1 MSFPT
6 PQERLLRYAF
16 MKLTRDFDARFE
28 ALLLTGRVSKWYSE
42 VGNEA
47 TTIPAGLALGAGDAL
62 CTLHRD
68 LGAILAVYLD
78 PARTFPGFGFGE
90 PDGRRPE
97 PEALLHRLACQLLG
111 KGEGFS
117 QGVERSF
124 HYGYLAPEH
133 GILHLG
139 MISHL
144 GSMIPVAA
152 GCGFAFRQR
161 GSDRVAINF
170 IGEGGTSTGDFHEGL
185 NMAAVWKLPLIL
197 VIENN
202 GYAFSTPAGQQYA
215 AKRLSDRGIG
225 YGIAAEHV
233 DGNDPDAMTAAL
245 KRAVDRARA
254 GKGPTLLEAM
264 LGRMRGHAEG
274 DDSLKVVPTEEL
286 AAYRAADPVPA
297 YARRLEED
305 EVLDAATAQRL
316 DARIAELVERAIS
329 GAIDAPGPDPA
340 IAMRP
345 VFAPEPAALAEL
357 EAPVAGA
364 GEPIGIGNGPV
375 VTAAPAPAGERSTN
389 GPAADAVSAAAEGA
403 GNGGPV
409 IDAPAAAEG
418 AGSDPASAEASAA
431 EGQHSGNGSAAA
443 ATPGAEGAESAGD
456 GLVAAAGAG
465 NGSAPA
471 EVPAVRSAKARPAPD
486 RARETTYVDAI
497 NQALME
503 EMERDE
509 SVLVI
514 GQDIGAFEGAFRT
527 TRGLYARWPDR
538 VLDTPIAESGTIGIA
553 IGAAVLGYRPVIEM
567 QFADFISCGFN
578 QLVNVAA
585 KLYYRWQV
593 PCPIVVRLPSGGGV
607 GAGPFHSQNDESWF
621 AQTAGIK
628 VICPATAADAR
639 GLLKAAIRDPNPVM
653 LFEHKFLYRRI
664 KEVLPE
670 GEGLSR
676 IGEAR
681 VIREGTNLTLIGYG
695 ASTWTCLEAATDLAA
710 AGIEAE
716 VIDLRTLVPYDEAT
730 VTASVRKTGRALVV
744 HEAPLTLG
752 FGAEVAA
759 RLAEAA
765 FPWLDAPVRRVAY
778 PDRPVPYAR
787 VLENALLPTKDK
799 VLAAARDLL
808 TY

>member
-1 MSFPT
+1 MTTPT
-6 PQERLLRYAF
+6 DRERLLRYAF

-78 PARTFPGFGFGE
+78 PALTFPGLGFGE
-90 PDGRRPE
+90 PDGRRPD
-97 PEALLHRLACQLLG
+97 PEGLLLRLACQLLG
-111 KGEGFS
+111 KGAGFS

-152 GCGFAFRQR
+152 GCAFAFRQR
-161 GSDRVAINF
+161 RSDRVAINF

-215 AKRLSDRGIG
+215 ARRLSDRGIG
-225 YGIAAEHV
+225 YGIAAETV
-233 DGNDPDAMTAAL
+233 DGNDPDAMAAAL
-245 KRAVDRARA
+245 HRAVERARA
-254 GKGPTLLEAM
+254 GQGPTLLEAM

-274 DDSLKVVPTEEL
+274 DDSLKVVPAEEL

-297 YARRLEED
+297 YARRLEAAG
-305 EVLDAATAQRL
+305 VLDGATAQRL
-316 DARIAELVERAIS
+316 EARIAELVERAITQ
-329 GAIDAPGPDPA
+329 AIDAPPPAPDV
-340 IAMRP
+340 AMRP
-345 VFAPEPAALAEL
+345 VFAPEAV
-357 EAPVAGA
+357 APT
-364 GEPIGIGNGPV
+364 P
-375 VTAAPAPAGERSTN
+375 APAP
-389 GPAADAVSAAAEGA
+389 
-403 GNGGPV
+403 
-409 IDAPAAAEG
+409 
-418 AGSDPASAEASAA
+418 
-431 EGQHSGNGSAAA
+431 
-443 ATPGAEGAESAGD
+443 
-456 GLVAAAGAG
+456 
-465 NGSAPA
+465 
-471 EVPAVRSAKARPAPD
+471 RPAGRPAG
-486 RARETTYVDAI
+486 RGQAGETTYVDAI
-497 NQALME
+497 NLALRE

-509 SVLVI
+509 AVLVL

-527 TRGLYARWPDR
+527 TRGLHARWPDR
-538 VLDTPIAESGTIGIA
+538 VFDTPIAESGTIGIA
-553 IGAAVLGYRPVIEM
+553 IGAAVLGYRPVVEM

-607 GAGPFHSQNDESWF
+607 GAGPFHSQNDEPWF
-621 AQTAGIK
+621 TQTAGIK
-628 VICPATAADAR
+628 VLCPATAADAR

-664 KEVLPE
+664 KEILPE
-670 GEGLSR
+670 GEGLAR

-681 VIREGTNLTLIGYG
+681 VVRQGTHLTLVAYG
-695 ASTWTCLEAATDLAA
+695 ASTWTCLEAAADLAA
-710 AGIEAE
+710 AGVEAE
-716 VIDLRTLVPYDEAT
+716 VVDLRTLVPYDEDT

-765 FPWLDAPVRRVAY
+765 FPWLDAPIRRVTY

-787 VLENALLPTKDK
+787 VLENALLPTKEK
-799 VLAAARDLL
+799 VLAAAREVLA
-808 TY
+808 Y

>member
-1 MSFPT
+1 MTPPT
-6 PQERLLRYAF
+6 ARERLLRYAL

-42 VGNEA
+42 VGGEA

-68 LGAILAVYLD
+68 LGAILACYLD
-78 PARTFPGFGFGE
+78 PARTFPELGFGE
-90 PDGRRPE
+90 PDGRRPD
-97 PEALLHRLACQLLG
+97 PEALLLRLACQLLG
-111 KGEGFS
+111 KGDGFS

-144 GSMIPVAA
+144 GTMIPVAA
-152 GCGFAFRQR
+152 GSAFAFRQR
-161 GSDRVAINF
+161 RCDRVAINF

-185 NMAAVWKLPLIL
+185 NMAAVWKLPLVL

-202 GYAFSTPAGQQYA
+202 RYAFSTPAGQQYA
-215 AKRLSDRGIG
+215 ARQLSDRGAG
-225 YGIAAEHV
+225 YGIAAETV
-233 DGNDPDAMTAAL
+233 DGNDPDAMADAL
-245 KRAVDRARA
+245 ERAVARARA
-254 GKGPTLLEAM
+254 GEGPTLIEAM

-274 DDSLKVVPTEEL
+274 DDSLKVVPREEL
-286 AAYRAADPVPA
+286 AAYLAADPVPA
-297 YARRLEED
+297 YARRLEAEG
-305 EVLDAATAQRL
+305 VLDDATARRL
-316 DARIAELVERAIS
+316 DSRIAQLVERAIS
-329 GAIDAPGPDPA
+329 RAIDAAPPDPA
-340 IAMRP
+340 VAMRP
-345 VFAPEPAALAEL
+345 VFAPEPTA
-357 EAPVAGA
+357 
-364 GEPIGIGNGPV
+364 GIGNGP
-375 VTAAPAPAGERSTN
+375 
-389 GPAADAVSAAAEGA
+389 
-403 GNGGPV
+403 
-409 IDAPAAAEG
+409 
-418 AGSDPASAEASAA
+418 
-431 EGQHSGNGSAAA
+431 
-443 ATPGAEGAESAGD
+443 
-456 GLVAAAGAG
+456 AGAG
-465 NGSAPA
+465 
-471 EVPAVRSAKARPAPD
+471 RPARSEKRS
-486 RARETTYVDAI
+486 RAPSAGKETTYVDAI
-497 NQALME
+497 NLALLE

-509 SVLVI
+509 SVLVM

-527 TRGLYARWPDR
+527 TRGLHARWPHR

-553 IGAAVLGYRPVIEM
+553 IGAAILGYRPVVEM

-628 VICPATAADAR
+628 VVCPATAADAR

-664 KEVLPE
+664 KEILPE
-670 GEGLSR
+670 GDGLAR

-681 VIREGTNLTLIGYG
+681 VVRPGTQLTLIGYG
-695 ASTWTCLEAATDLAA
+695 ATTWTCLEAAAELAA
-710 AGIEAE
+710 AGVEAE
-716 VIDLRTLVPYDEAT
+716 VVDLRTLVPYDEET

-752 FGAEVAA
+752 FGAEIAA
-759 RLAEAA
+759 RLADAA
-765 FPWLDAPVRRVAY
+765 FPWLDAPIRRLTY

-808 TY
+808 AY

>member
-1 MSFPT
+1 MTTPT
-6 PQERLLRYAF
+6 DRERLLRYAF

-62 CTLHRD
+62 CSLHRD

-78 PARTFPGFGFGE
+78 PARTFPGLGFGE
-90 PDGRRPE
+90 PDGRRPD
-97 PEALLHRLACQLLG
+97 PEALLLRLACQLLG
-111 KGEGFS
+111 KGAGFS

-144 GSMIPVAA
+144 GTMIPVAA
-152 GCGFAFRQR
+152 GCAFAFRQR
-161 GSDRVAINF
+161 RSDRVAINF

-215 AKRLSDRGIG
+215 ARRLSDRGIG
-225 YGIAAEHV
+225 YGIAAETV
-233 DGNDPDAMTAAL
+233 DGNDPDAMAAAL
-245 KRAVDRARA
+245 HRAVERARA
-254 GKGPTLLEAM
+254 GEGPTLLEAM

-274 DDSLKVVPTEEL
+274 DDSLKVVPAEEL

-297 YARRLEED
+297 YARRLEAAG
-305 EVLDAATAQRL
+305 VLDGATAQRL
-316 DARIAELVERAIS
+316 EARIAELVERAI
-329 GAIDAPGPDPA
+329 GQAIDAPPPA
-340 IAMRP
+340 AEVAMRP
-345 VFAPEPAALAEL
+345 VFAPETVAPALAAGSAAAN
-357 EAPVAGA
+357 APVGL
-364 GEPIGIGNGPV
+364 GNGPV
-375 VTAAPAPAGERSTN
+375 TVGAEAAVVAELAAGGGPEDPAAGEAAPAAR
-389 GPAADAVSAAAEGA
+389 
-403 GNGGPV
+403 
-409 IDAPAAAEG
+409 
-418 AGSDPASAEASAA
+418 
-431 EGQHSGNGSAAA
+431 
-443 ATPGAEGAESAGD
+443 SAGPR
-456 GLVAAAGAG
+456 AGAG
-465 NGSAPA
+465 Q
-471 EVPAVRSAKARPAPD
+471 
-486 RARETTYVDAI
+486 ARETTYVDAI
-497 NQALME
+497 NLALRE

-509 SVLVI
+509 SVLVL

-527 TRGLYARWPDR
+527 TRGLHARWPHR
-538 VLDTPIAESGTIGIA
+538 VFDTPIAESGTIGIA
-553 IGAAVLGYRPVIEM
+553 IGAAVLGYRPVVEM

-628 VICPATAADAR
+628 VLCPATAADAR

-664 KEVLPE
+664 KETLSE
-670 GEGLSR
+670 GEGLAR

-681 VIREGTNLTLIGYG
+681 VVRPGTHLTLVTYG
-695 ASTWTCLEAATDLAA
+695 ASTWTCLEAAADLAA
-710 AGIEAE
+710 EGVEAE
-716 VIDLRTLVPYDEAT
+716 VVDLRTLVPYDEDT
-730 VTASVRKTGRALVV
+730 VTASVKKTGRALIV

-765 FPWLDAPVRRVAY
+765 FPWLDAPIRRVTY

-787 VLENALLPTKDK
+787 VLENALLPTREK
-799 VLAAARDLL
+799 VLAAAREVLA
-808 TY
+808 Y

>member
-1 MSFPT
+1 MSTPT
-6 PQERLLRYAF
+6 DRERLLRYAF

-78 PARTFPGFGFGE
+78 PARTFPGLGFGE
-90 PDGRRPE
+90 PDGRRPD
-97 PEALLHRLACQLLG
+97 PEGLLLRLACQLLG
-111 KGEGFS
+111 KGAGFS

-124 HYGYLAPEH
+124 HYGYVAPEH

-152 GCGFAFRQR
+152 GCAFAFRQR
-161 GSDRVAINF
+161 RSDRVAINF

-215 AKRLSDRGIG
+215 ARRLSDRGIG
-225 YGIAAEHV
+225 YGIAAETV
-233 DGNDPDAMTAAL
+233 DGNDPDAMAAAL
-245 KRAVDRARA
+245 HRAVERARA
-254 GKGPTLLEAM
+254 GQGPTLLEAM

-274 DDSLKVVPTEEL
+274 DDSLKVVPAEEL

-297 YARRLEED
+297 YARRLAAAG
-305 EVLDAATAQRL
+305 VLDGATAERL
-316 DARIAELVERAIS
+316 DARIAELVERAITQ
-329 GAIDAPGPDPA
+329 AIDAPPPTPDVA
-340 IAMRP
+340 LRP
-345 VFAPEPAALAEL
+345 VFAPEAVVPVTPVVHAAATASVGL
-357 EAPVAGA
+357 
-364 GEPIGIGNGPV
+364 GNGPV
-375 VTAAPAPAGERSTN
+375 SAGVEAATAAVAATDAEAAPAAR
-389 GPAADAVSAAAEGA
+389 
-403 GNGGPV
+403 
-409 IDAPAAAEG
+409 
-418 AGSDPASAEASAA
+418 
-431 EGQHSGNGSAAA
+431 
-443 ATPGAEGAESAGD
+443 SAGRR
-456 GLVAAAGAG
+456 AGAG
-465 NGSAPA
+465 QAG
-471 EVPAVRSAKARPAPD
+471 
-486 RARETTYVDAI
+486 ETTYVDAI
-497 NQALME
+497 NLALRE

-509 SVLVI
+509 SVLVL

-527 TRGLYARWPDR
+527 TRGLHARWPDR
-538 VLDTPIAESGTIGIA
+538 VFDTPIAESGTIGIA
-553 IGAAVLGYRPVIEM
+553 IGAAVLGYRPVVEM

-607 GAGPFHSQNDESWF
+607 GAGPFHSQNDEPWF

-664 KEVLPE
+664 KEILPE
-670 GEGLSR
+670 GEGLAR

-681 VIREGTNLTLIGYG
+681 VLRQGTHLTLVAYG
-695 ASTWTCLEAATDLAA
+695 ASTWTCLEAAADLAA
-710 AGIEAE
+710 AGVEAE
-716 VIDLRTLVPYDEAT
+716 VVDLRTLVPYDEDT
-730 VTASVRKTGRALVV
+730 VTASVKKTGRALIV

-765 FPWLDAPVRRVAY
+765 FPWLDAPIRRVTY

-787 VLENALLPTKDK
+787 VLENVLLPTREK
-799 VLAAARDLL
+799 VLAAAREVLA
-808 TY
+808 Y

>member
-1 MSFPT
+1 MTTPT
-6 PQERLLRYAF
+6 DRERLLRYAF

-78 PARTFPGFGFGE
+78 PARTFPGLGFGE
-90 PDGRRPE
+90 PDGRRPD
-97 PEALLHRLACQLLG
+97 PEDLLLRLACQLLG
-111 KGEGFS
+111 KGAGFS

-152 GCGFAFRQR
+152 GCAFAFRQR
-161 GSDRVAINF
+161 QSDRVAINF

-215 AKRLSDRGIG
+215 ARRLSDRGIG
-225 YGIAAEHV
+225 YGIAAETV
-233 DGNDPDAMTAAL
+233 DGNDPDAMAAAL
-245 KRAVDRARA
+245 HQAVERARA
-254 GKGPTLLEAM
+254 GQGPTLVEAM

-274 DDSLKVVPTEEL
+274 DDSLKVVPAEEL

-297 YARRLEED
+297 YARRLAAEGA
-305 EVLDAATAQRL
+305 LDGATVQRL
-316 DARIAELVERAIS
+316 ETRIAELVERAITQ
-329 GAIDAPGPDPA
+329 AIDAAPPTPDV
-340 IAMRP
+340 AMRP
-345 VFAPEPAALAEL
+345 VFAPEGLASSPAAEL
-357 EAPVAGA
+357 TAGGGA
-364 GEPIGIGNGPV
+364 
-375 VTAAPAPAGERSTN
+375 N
-389 GPAADAVSAAAEGA
+389 GPAA
-403 GNGGPV
+403 GP
-409 IDAPAAAEG
+409 
-418 AGSDPASAEASAA
+418 AEAS
-431 EGQHSGNGSAAA
+431 GPVAA
-443 ATPGAEGAESAGD
+443 ATA
-456 GLVAAAGAG
+456 VATDARAAPPAHSTGRPAGAG
-465 NGSAPA
+465 QIG
-471 EVPAVRSAKARPAPD
+471 ET
-486 RARETTYVDAI
+486 TTYVDAI
-497 NQALME
+497 NLALRE

-509 SVLVI
+509 SVLVL

-527 TRGLYARWPDR
+527 TRGLHARWPHR
-538 VLDTPIAESGTIGIA
+538 VFDTPIAESGTIGIA
-553 IGAAVLGYRPVIEM
+553 IGAAVLGYRPVVEM

-628 VICPATAADAR
+628 VICPSTAADAR
-639 GLLKAAIRDPNPVM
+639 GLLKAAIRDPNPVL

-664 KEVLPE
+664 KEILPE
-670 GEGLSR
+670 GEGLAR

-681 VIREGTNLTLIGYG
+681 VVRQGTHLTLVAYG
-695 ASTWTCLEAATDLAA
+695 ASIWTCLDAAADLAA
-710 AGIEAE
+710 EGVDAE
-716 VIDLRTLVPYDEAT
+716 VVDLRTLVPYDEDT
-730 VTASVRKTGRALVV
+730 VTASVRKTGRALIV

-765 FPWLDAPVRRVAY
+765 FPWLDAPIRRVTY

-787 VLENALLPTKDK
+787 VLENALLPTKEK
-799 VLAAARDLL
+799 VLAAAREMLA
-808 TY
+808 Y

>member
-1 MSFPT
+1 MTLPT
-6 PQERLLRYAF
+6 ARQRLLRHAL

-47 TTIPAGLALGAGDAL
+47 TTVPAGLALGAGDAL
-62 CTLHRD
+62 CSLHRD

-78 PARTFPGFGFGE
+78 PARTFPDLGFGE
-90 PDGRRPE
+90 PDGRRPD
-97 PEALLHRLACQLLG
+97 PEELLRRLACQLLG
-111 KGEGFS
+111 KGDGFS

-152 GCGFAFRQR
+152 GCAFAFRQR
-161 GSDRVAINF
+161 QSDRVAINF

-185 NMAAVWKLPLIL
+185 NMAAVWKLPLVL

-215 AKRLSDRGIG
+215 ARRLSDRGIG
-225 YGIAAEHV
+225 YGIAAETV
-233 DGNDPDAMTAAL
+233 DGNDPDAMAAAFD
-245 KRAVDRARA
+245 RAVARARA
-254 GKGPTLLEAM
+254 GQGPTLLEAM

-274 DDSLKVVPTEEL
+274 DDSLKVVPPEEL

-297 YARRLEED
+297 YARRLEAEGA
-305 EVLDAATAQRL
+305 LDAATAERL
-316 DARIAELVERAIS
+316 EARVAELVERAIS
-329 GAIDAPGPDPA
+329 RAIDAAPPDPA
-340 IAMRP
+340 VAMRP
-345 VFAPEPAALAEL
+345 VFAPDPEPASPPPAEKK
-357 EAPVAGA
+357 AQPGA
-364 GEPIGIGNGPV
+364 AAAAVGLGNGP
-375 VTAAPAPAGERSTN
+375 A
-389 GPAADAVSAAAEGA
+389 
-403 GNGGPV
+403 
-409 IDAPAAAEG
+409 
-418 AGSDPASAEASAA
+418 
-431 EGQHSGNGSAAA
+431 
-443 ATPGAEGAESAGD
+443 
-456 GLVAAAGAG
+456 VAAA
-465 NGSAPA
+465 
-471 EVPAVRSAKARPAPD
+471 VAVRAK
-486 RARETTYVDAI
+486 ETTYVDAI
-497 NQALME
+497 NQALLE

-509 SVLVI
+509 SVLVL

-527 TRGLYARWPDR
+527 TRGLHARWPRR

-553 IGAAVLGYRPVIEM
+553 IGAAILGYRPVVEM

-664 KEVLPE
+664 KEVMPE
-670 GEGLSR
+670 GEGLAR
-676 IGEAR
+676 IGEAKVVR
-681 VIREGTNLTLIGYG
+681 PGTDLTLIGYG
-695 ASTWTCLEAATDLAA
+695 ASTWTCLEAANDLAA
-710 AGIEAE
+710 AGHQAE

-730 VTASVRKTGRALVV
+730 VTASVRKTSRALIV

-759 RLAEAA
+759 RLADAA
-765 FPWLDAPVRRVAY
+765 FPYLDAPIRRVTY
-778 PDRPVPYAR
+778 PDRPVPYAKN
-787 VLENALLPTKDK
+787 LENALLPTKEK
-799 VLAAARDLL
+799 VLAAARELL
-808 TY
+808 AY

>member
-1 MSFPT
+1 MTLPT
-6 PQERLLRYAF
+6 LPAARQRLLRYAL

-78 PARTFPGFGFGE
+78 PARTFPHLGFGE
-90 PDGRRPE
+90 PDGRRPD
-97 PEALLHRLACQLLG
+97 PEELLRRLACQLLG

-124 HYGYLAPEH
+124 HYGYLAPEY

-152 GCGFAFRQR
+152 GCAFAFRQR
-161 GSDRVAINF
+161 QSDRVAINF

-185 NMAAVWKLPLIL
+185 NMAAVWKLPLVL

-215 AKRLSDRGIG
+215 ARRLSDRGVG
-225 YGIAAEHV
+225 YGIAAETV
-233 DGNDPDAMTAAL
+233 DGNDPDAMAAAL
-245 KRAVDRARA
+245 ARAVARARA
-254 GKGPTLLEAM
+254 GQGPTLLEAM

-274 DDSLKVVPTEEL
+274 DDSLKVVPPEEL

-297 YARRLEED
+297 YARRLEAEGA
-305 EVLDAATAQRL
+305 LDGGAAERL
-316 DARIAELVERAIS
+316 ESRVAELVERAIS
-329 GAIDAPGPDPA
+329 RAIDGAPPDPA
-340 IAMRP
+340 VAMRP
-345 VFAPEPAALAEL
+345 VFAPDPAPASAHLAQG
-357 EAPVAGA
+357 EAPAGA
-364 GEPIGIGNGPV
+364 AAAVGLGNGPV
-375 VTAAPAPAGERSTN
+375 A
-389 GPAADAVSAAAEGA
+389 
-403 GNGGPV
+403 
-409 IDAPAAAEG
+409 APAAA
-418 AGSDPASAEASAA
+418 
-431 EGQHSGNGSAAA
+431 
-443 ATPGAEGAESAGD
+443 
-456 GLVAAAGAG
+456 
-465 NGSAPA
+465 
-471 EVPAVRSAKARPAPD
+471 
-486 RARETTYVDAI
+486 RAHETTYVDAI
-497 NQALME
+497 NQALLE
-503 EMERDE
+503 EMERDD
-509 SVLVI
+509 SVLVM

-527 TRGLYARWPDR
+527 TRGLHARWPRR

-553 IGAAVLGYRPVIEM
+553 IGAAVLGYRPVVEM

-593 PCPIVVRLPSGGGV
+593 PCPIVIRLPSGGGV

-653 LFEHKFLYRRI
+653 VFEHKFLYRRI
-664 KEVLPE
+664 KEILPE
-670 GEGLSR
+670 GEGLAR
-676 IGEAR
+676 IGEAKILR
-681 VIREGTNLTLIGYG
+681 PGADLTLIGYG
-695 ASTWTCLEAATDLAA
+695 ATTWTCLDAAKDLAA
-710 AGIEAE
+710 EGHEAE
-716 VIDLRTLVPYDEAT
+716 VVDLRTLVPYDEAT
-730 VTASVRKTGRALVV
+730 VTASVRKTGRALIV

-759 RLAEAA
+759 RLADAA
-765 FPWLDAPVRRVAY
+765 FPYLDAPIRRVAY
-778 PDRPVPYAR
+778 PDRPVPYAK
-787 VLENALLPTKDK
+787 VLENALLPSKERL
-799 VLAAARDLL
+799 LAAARELL
-808 TY
+808 AY